1 MEGTLLLSTTCVSS
15 SLKPQHLSF
24 SSHQPQSQSRALARK
39 IIRKWKQE
47 ECFDGK
53 DIYVD
58 CVPLIRSLSR
68 QKMPH
73 VAQELLLEMKSDGLL
88 PSNSTLSALMLC
100 HANNGLFPQAEAIW
114 DEMLHSSFVPSIQ
127 VVSELFD
134 AYGNVGCFEKV
145 NEILAQ
151 IRSRNLSLFPEVYSL
166 AISCFGK
173 GGQLELMEGTLKEM
187 ISRGFPLDSATG
199 NAFIRYYSI
208 FGSLTEMETAYGRLK
223 RSRFLIEEEG
233 IRAMSFAYLK
243 KRKFYR
249 LAELLKNVG
258 LGRRN
263 LGNLSWNLL
272 LLSYAAD
279 FKMKSLQREF
289 LRMVEAGF
297 HPDLTTFNI
306 RALAFSR
313 MSLLWDLHLSLEH
326 MKHEKVVPDL
336 VTCGCVVDAYLER
349 RLGKNMYFALNKM
362 NLDDS
367 PLILTDPFVFEVLGK
382 GTFMQAQ
389 RHFWSSR
396 VRGNGLIGAQI
407 YASLYIVH
415 GFLALCTDT
424 QILCPLDGQL
434 DWSWN
439 S

>member
-1 MEGTLLLSTTCVSS
+1 MQNASLPTSFSFQHSAVCENGGHSS
-15 SLKPQHLSF
+15 SEHNMCFKFSQATASFFFPINYSHRVEHWHARFLDGYVFECLSF
-24 SSHQPQSQSRALARK
+24 GVCLEQ

-53 DIYVD
+53 DNYVD

-73 VAQELLLEMKSDGLL
+73 VAQELLLEMKSNGLL

-279 FKMKSLQREF
+279 FKMKGLQREF

-349 RLGKNMYFALNKM
+349 RLGKNFSDICIALYC
-362 NLDDS
+362 
-367 PLILTDPFVFEVLGK
+367 
-382 GTFMQAQ
+382 A
-389 RHFWSSR
+389 W
-396 VRGNGLIGAQI
+396 
-407 YASLYIVH
+407 ASL
-415 GFLALCTDT
+415 LQAEMK
-424 QILCPLDGQL
+424 LDIG
-434 DWSWN
+434 DG
-439 S
+439 